1 VNRRKT
7 YTDFQDRERQIKWV
21 AAIKD
26 ESLLVLST
34 AQINEKVSARNILK
48 LNICWRK
55 EFGLAAYQQLI
66 CQVGILK
73 IYGQLRRAD
82 FDFFRSGFC

>member
-26 ESLLVLST
+26 ESLLVLSA
-34 AQINEKVSARNILK
+34 AQINEKSICLK
-48 LNICWRK
+48 HFETKYLLGKRICL
-55 EFGLAAYQQLI
+55 G
-66 CQVGILK
+66 G
-73 IYGQLRRAD
+73 
-82 FDFFRSGFC
+82 